1 MKTRF
6 SALTLALAAA
16 LPFPSR
22 VFAADEAA
30 LEEVVV
36 TATRQQRRAEDS
48 LASVEVISRADIE
61 RAGHSSLVDLLQAT
75 PGVQVTAN
83 GGPGSNAN
91 VYIRGSEARHTLLLV
106 DGIRVGSASSGSA
119 TFEAIPLAM
128 IERIE
133 ILRGPASALYGSEA
147 IGGVVQIFTRRGQ
160 RGFQPEVAVGY
171 GSDNTFK
178 GAVTLAGGVDRLR
191 YSLSAGKERSDGYNS
206 KRDPAYWRS
215 GTRTSYWADDDGYR
229 NDSASGSLSI
239 GFRERDE
246 LGLNFTHSASRNWYD
261 ASALSYYDSYL
272 DKTASTL
279 GAHLRT
285 QLSGIWTSTLRLSQS
300 EDKLLTRASAAA
312 PSRTQTVQDQL
323 GWQNDVDLPVGRL
336 LLAYEHVETRLDST
350 TVYRED
356 ERRVNS
362 LLAGWTADI
371 DAHHLQ
377 INLRHDDNSQFGAKT
392 TGLLAYGYD
401 LTPEWRLRG
410 SVATAFNAPTFNQLY
425 WPMSSPTSYYGN
437 PDLKPEEALNREL
450 GLRWNRGAH
459 MVELTYFDNKVK
471 NLITNNPDPA
481 QSGQQVNI
489 GEARLKGAELA
500 YTLALGG
507 FNLGAGADFL
517 SAKDEDSG
525 QRLPRRAARSGFLR
539 LSQTVDRFDWGFE
552 LSGAGR
558 RYDNAT
564 NTVALHG
571 YGIANAYAGYRVA
584 RDWKLELRA
593 NNLLDK
599 EYELAR
605 GYRTPGSSVFLTVR
619 YAPR

>member
-16 LPFPSR
+16 LPFPTR
-22 VFAADEAA
+22 VFAADEPA
-30 LEEVVV
+30 LEEIVV

-48 LASVEVISRADIE
+48 LASVEVISREDIE
-61 RAGHSSLVDLLQAT
+61 RAGHSSLVELLQAT

-83 GGPGSNAN
+83 GGPGSNSS

-106 DGIRVGSASSGSA
+106 DGVRIGSASSGTA

-160 RGFQPEVAVGY
+160 RGFQPEVSVGY
-171 GSDNTFK
+171 GTDNTFK
-178 GAVTLAGGVDRLR
+178 GAATLAGGVDRLR

-215 GTRTSYWADDDGYR
+215 GSRTSYWADDDGYR
-229 NDSASGSLSI
+229 SDMASGSLSI

-246 LGLNFTHSASRNWYD
+246 LGFNFTHVDTRTWYD

-272 DKTASTL
+272 DKKASTL
-279 GAHLRT
+279 GAHLRNQFT
-285 QLSGIWTSTLRLSQS
+285 QAWTSTLRVSQS
-300 EDKLLTRASAAA
+300 EDKLTTRSSAAA
-312 PSRTQTVQDQL
+312 PSRTQTLQDQL
-323 GWQNDVDLPVGRL
+323 SWQNDVDLPIGRL

-350 TVYRED
+350 TVYREN

-371 DAHHLQ
+371 DVHHLQ

-401 LTPEWRLRG
+401 LSSDWRLHG

-425 WPMSSPTSYYGN
+425 WPMTSPTSYYGN

-450 GLRWNRGAH
+450 GLRWSRGGH
-459 MVELTYFDNKVK
+459 MVELTYFDNRVK

-489 GEARLKGAELA
+489 GAARLKGAELG
-500 YTLALGG
+500 YTLAVGD
-507 FNLGAGADFL
+507 FRLGAGASFL
-517 SAKDEDSG
+517 NAKDEDTG
-525 QRLPRRAARSGFLR
+525 LRLSRRAARSGFLR

-552 LSGAGR
+552 LNGSGR
-558 RYDNAT
+558 RYDNSA
-564 NTVALHG
+564 NTVELHG
-571 YGIANAYAGYRVA
+571 YGIANAYAGYRLGS
-584 RDWKLELRA
+584 DWKLELRA

-605 GYRTPGSSVFLTVR
+605 GYRTPGSSVFLSVR

>member
-6 SALTLALAAA
+6 SAITLALAAA
-16 LPFPSR
+16 LPFPSP
-22 VFAADEAA
+22 VSAADEPA
-30 LEEVVV
+30 LEAVVV

-48 LASVEVISRADIE
+48 LASVEVISREDIE
-61 RAGHSSLVDLLQAT
+61 RAGHSSLVDVLQAT

-191 YSLSAGKERSDGYNS
+191 YSLSAGKERSDGYNA

-246 LGLNFTHSASRNWYD
+246 LGLNFTHSASRSWYD

-285 QLSGIWTSTLRLSQS
+285 QLSATWTSTLRLSQS

-312 PSRTQTVQDQL
+312 PSRSQTVQDQL
-323 GWQNDVDLPVGRL
+323 GWQNDIDLPLGRL

-350 TVYRED
+350 TVYREN

-371 DAHHLQ
+371 DVHHLQ

-450 GLRWNRGAH
+450 GLRWSRGAH
-459 MVELTYFDNKVK
+459 MVELSYFDNKVK
-471 NLITNNPDPA
+471 NLITNNPNPA

-489 GEARLKGAELA
+489 GEARLKGLELG

-517 SAKDEDSG
+517 DAKDEDTG
-525 QRLPRRAARSGFLR
+525 LRLTRRARRSGFLR
-539 LSQTVDRFDWGFE
+539 LSQTVDRFDWGIE
-552 LSGAGR
+552 LNGAGR
-558 RYDNAT
+558 RYDNAA
-564 NTVALHG
+564 NTVELHG
-571 YGIANAYAGYRVA
+571 YAILGAYAGYRIG
-584 RDWKLELRA
+584 RDWKVEVRG

-599 EYELAR
+599 DYELAR
-605 GYRTPGSSVFLTVR
+605 GYRTPGASAFINLR